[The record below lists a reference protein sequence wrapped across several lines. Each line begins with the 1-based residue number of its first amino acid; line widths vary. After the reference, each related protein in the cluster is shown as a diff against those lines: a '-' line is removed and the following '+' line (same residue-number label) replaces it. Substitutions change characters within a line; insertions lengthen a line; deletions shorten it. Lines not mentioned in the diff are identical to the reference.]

1 MDPTNPQVLTI
12 TAALAILVSGVFSG
26 SRLGR
31 VGVIYG
37 GAAMFVVGDD
47 DGADGGVDAAHAAR
61 RHIPRLAGVTQ
72 SPPPAQS

>member
-12 TAALAILVSGVFSG
+12 TAVLAILVSGVFSG
-26 SRLGR
+26 SRLRR

-47 DGADGGVDAAHAAR
+47 DGADGGADAAHAAR